1 MRMPTPNQ
9 KNTGDYQENE
19 EFKTTYI
26 ASNWLPS
33 ALIAEEIN
41 TTVSDIR
48 IQEYKHV
55 ISQNTQ
61 EMDLVNAELDKLSA
75 NFENLCEQYTP
86 LIANDTDRRLLAEIR
101 TDWDNYLSEGEKMI
115 ELSSQNK
122 TQEAMAVMNS
132 EHLTHFNDFTAK
144 CQELMQFNKTGSDQA
159 NEQADIA
166 YAFAQKTTLAT
177 LTALTIIAI
186 LFAVYIVCGITKP
199 VSEIDS
205 GWLTRCAAW
214 PANPPRLPKTRQ
226 TPYTR

>member
-1 MRMPTPNQ
+1 
-9 KNTGDYQENE
+9 
-19 EFKTTYI
+19 
-26 ASNWLPS
+26 
-33 ALIAEEIN
+33 
-41 TTVSDIR
+41 
-48 IQEYKHV
+48 
-55 ISQNTQ
+55 
-61 EMDLVNAELDKLSA
+61 
-75 NFENLCEQYTP
+75 

-177 LTALTIIAI
+177 LTALTIITI
-186 LFAVYIVCGITKP
+186 LFAVYIVRGITKP

-214 PANPPRLPKTRQ
+214 PANPPRLPKSRQ